1 MDTNVDRAFT
11 LFRARGA
18 DEDLVALLDA
28 CRPRAVGL
36 CLRVLGRREDA
47 EDAAQHVLLEIAEH
61 AAGIHDAACFRSW
74 FFRVCRTRSMD
85 LQRRRFRREN
95 HEARA
100 PAPSPE
106 PGLAERTD
114 EARTIL
120 FRAIADLPADDRA
133 LVQGH
138 YFESVS
144 LGDLARERGC
154 SKVAIWKRLGRIRAT
169 LLLKSLS
176 Q

>member
-1 MDTNVDRAFT
+1 MDSDVDRAFT
-11 LFRARGA
+11 VFHDRGS

-61 AAGIHDAACFRSW
+61 AAGIHNAACFRSW
-74 FFRVCRTRSMD
+74 FFRVCHTRSMD
-85 LQRRRFRREN
+85 LQRRRFRRES
-95 HEARA
+95 HESRVVAA
-100 PAPSPE
+100 AQDSA
-106 PGLAERTD
+106 LAGRTD

-120 FRAIADLPADDRA
+120 FRAIAELPPDDRT
-133 LVQGH
+133 LVQAH

-144 LGDLARERGC
+144 LAELARERGC
-154 SKVAIWKRLGRIRAT
+154 SKVAVWKRLGRIRAT
-169 LLLKSLS
+169 LLHKLFAR
-176 Q
+176 